1 MRLAIL
7 IVVGVALIGA
17 GAACAVTPFP
27 RPSHTEQQS
36 QTYQHAI
43 SAIEFNVDS
52 GDLRLTAGKATGPS
66 DITVGRRLGWTH
78 TRPRITEEWQGDTLR
93 ITSTCPESACY
104 TDYTVTVPSNVRI
117 KADTAAG
124 DIRVMGASGAL
135 TLHSGAGDISATS
148 LGSPNVDATTN
159 AGDITVR
166 LAVIPATVSARSA
179 AGDVEVSV
187 PDAGPEGYRV
197 QASTSAGDNRVGVTA
212 NAASTHTV
220 VATSN
225 AGDITVRY
233 A

>member
-7 IVVGVALIGA
+7 IVVGVAFIGA
-17 GAACAVTPFP
+17 GAACAVTGFP
-27 RPSHTEQQS
+27 RANQTEQQS
-36 QTYQHAI
+36 QTYHHTI

-52 GDLRLTAGKATGPS
+52 GDLRLSTSDAS
-66 DITVGRRLGWTH
+66 DISVTRRLGWTH
-78 TRPRITEEWQGDTLR
+78 TRPSITEEWQGDTLR
-93 ITSTCPESACY
+93 ISTTCQESACY
-104 TDYTVTVPSNVRI
+104 TDYTVTLPSNVRI
-117 KADTAAG
+117 KADTSAG
-124 DIRVMGASGAL
+124 DIRVMGASGAV

-148 LGSPNVDATTN
+148 LGSPDVDATTN

-166 LAVIPATVSARSA
+166 LTVVPATVSARSA

-197 QASTSAGDNRVGVTA
+197 QASTGAGDNRVAVTA